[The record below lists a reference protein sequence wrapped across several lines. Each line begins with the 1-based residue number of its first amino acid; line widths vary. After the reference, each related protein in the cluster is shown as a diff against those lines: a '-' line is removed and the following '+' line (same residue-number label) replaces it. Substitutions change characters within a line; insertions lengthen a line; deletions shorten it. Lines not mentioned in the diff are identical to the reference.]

1 MRSAVFNKCMIIVQ
15 VDERLAGSVGRR
27 LLWISL
33 FSFAVLGF
41 MVRLNE
47 RVE

>member
-15 VDERLAGSVGRR
+15 VDERLEGSVGGCFG
-27 LLWISL
+27 LISL